1 MLKRHFKQLLSPSD
15 RPILTEKPRQHP
27 CRSVP
32 PYKFLPRLPKPF
44 SFFSRFLIGLA
55 LSGLL
60 IGCQINY
67 YWHLFHGQANIFLN
81 SQPLEEVLT
90 NPNLDAQ
97 RLDKL
102 LFIEKLRA
110 FASSQIGLD
119 NSTSY
124 TCFFDTK
131 GQPISW
137 NLSASPPERFD
148 PYLWEFPL
156 IGSVPYKGFFDKNR
170 ALEEREILQASGMD
184 VLLRPVSAYSTLGFF
199 SDPIL
204 STMLDYPYDRLADLI
219 LHELTHGTIYAKG
232 HTDFNE
238 SLATFVGQTGS
249 LLFLAELYGP
259 ETPLIQQAQTRREDQ
274 RRFSDFMAEVVTSL
288 DSLYSLKLTREKILA
303 DRKMVFNQAKKRFS
317 AIQTNF
323 KISNYDG
330 FLEWEV
336 NNAHL
341 LSYRRYHRD
350 LENFHLLYNLK
361 QRRLDLMLA
370 ALKLCQEA
378 ENPWACLKDSISVEA
393 NKKE

>member
-1 MLKRHFKQLLSPSD
+1 MSIRHFKQLRRPSSK
-15 RPILTEKPRQHP
+15 PALTEKPHQNPRRPAQAWT
-27 CRSVP
+27 
-32 PYKFLPRLPKPF
+32 FLPRLSKPL
-44 SFFSRFLIGLA
+44 SFFSRFLLGLA
-55 LSGLL
+55 LSLPL
-60 IGCQINY
+60 HGCQFDY
-67 YWHLFHGQANIFLN
+67 YWHLFRGQAHIFLN
-81 SQPLEEVLT
+81 REPLKKVLT
-90 NPNLDAQ
+90 NPTLDAQ
-97 RLDKL
+97 RLEKL

-110 FASSQIGLD
+110 FATQRIGLE

-137 NLSASPPERFD
+137 NLSASPPDRFD
-148 PYLWEFPL
+148 PHLWDFPL
-156 IGSVPYKGFFDKNR
+156 IGSVPYKGFFEKNR
-170 ALEEREILQASGMD
+170 GLEERKILKARGMD

-204 STMLDYPYDRLADLI
+204 STMLNYPYDRLAELI
-219 LHELTHGTIYAKG
+219 LHELTHETIYAKG

-259 ETPLIQQAQTRREDQ
+259 ETPLIQQAQRRREDQ
-274 RRFSDFMAEVVTSL
+274 VRFNDFMAKVVTSL
-288 DSLYSLKLTREKILA
+288 DSLYSLKLPSQKVLG
-303 DRKMVFNQAKKRFS
+303 DRKLVFNQAKKNFRTIK
-317 AIQTNF
+317 AEF
-323 KISNYDG
+323 KIINYDG

-350 LENFHLLYNLK
+350 IESFHRLFNFKK
-361 QRRLDLMLA
+361 QRLDLTLA

-378 ENPWACLKDSISVEA
+378 ENPWVCLQDSISL
-393 NKKE
+393 